1 MADLYW
7 TIAKGVVAELHLF
20 SGLNFA
26 GTREVVRIFHDQR
39 KQGPE
44 IDGSRV
50 KSIALS
56 APFGTRVI
64 LTTAAEP
71 LWQEHP
77 WRALCF
83 VEGEKFKMREGLPV
97 IQVPDLDAM
106 DDPKAPRHDPEMW
119 VGYPTVAAP
128 DDGKGWTYGKIVF
141 DREIK
146 THLKGIRFD
155 KIPAPKPTAAVPEPV
170 VQPGS
175 PAAMD
180 LGSALAEGE
189 AAGPGT
195 APKAKRKRT

>member
-7 TIAKGVVAELHLF
+7 TIEKGIVAELHLF

-39 KQGPE
+39 KQGPN

-56 APFGTRVI
+56 APYGTRVI
-64 LTTAAEP
+64 LCTATEA
-71 LWQEHP
+71 LWQENP

-106 DDPKAPRHDPEMW
+106 DDFKAARHDAEMW
-119 VGYPTVAAP
+119 RGYPTVARA
-128 DDGKGWTYGKIVF
+128 DEGTGWTYGHIVY
-141 DREIK
+141 DRELK
-146 THLKGIRFD
+146 TNLKGIRFD
-155 KIPAPKPTAAVPEPV
+155 KIPVAK
-170 VQPGS
+170 
-175 PAAMD
+175 PAAPVIEVGSEAAMEI
-180 LGSALAEGE
+180 GSALAEGE

-195 APKAKRKRT
+195 APKVKRKR

>member
-7 TIAKGVVAELHLF
+7 TIEKGIVAELHLF

-44 IDGSRV
+44 IDGARV

-64 LTTAAEP
+64 LCSATEA
-71 LWQEHP
+71 LWEEHP

-106 DDPKAPRHDPEMW
+106 DDYKAPRHDPEVW
-119 VGYPTVAAP
+119 RGYPTVTRP
-128 DDGKGWTYGKIVF
+128 DEGRGWTYGRIVF
-141 DREIK
+141 DRELK
-146 THLKGIRFD
+146 ANLKGIRFD
-155 KIPAPKPTAAVPEPV
+155 KIPVARTDPGIVA
-170 VQPGS
+170 PGS
-175 PAAMD
+175 AAAME

-195 APKAKRKRT
+195 APNVKRKR